1 MNERKEGRG
10 GNWLDKKTKRNVY
23 ARTNA
28 VEGRVRNNEKIEWE
42 RLKVAETETE
52 DCV

>member
-10 GNWLDKKTKRNVY
+10 GNWLDKKLRETSTRGIN
-23 ARTNA
+23 

-42 RLKVAETETE
+42 RLKVAETETK